1 MVTILSGLLSSLSY
15 ATSDMLSQK
24 IARYVSTL
32 RVAFWVLLVGVVL
45 VVPPTLVSDG
55 LPSGGDQWRSA
66 LIAAIAGV
74 FYVGAYFSLLAGLRA
89 GDLSLVTALSSLQGA
104 FVAAFAI
111 VVGGEQVSAVV
122 AIGLVLAVL
131 GGTLAAVQG
140 RAQTTAGAG
149 WALLS
154 GVLFSV
160 VIVLYDHAQA
170 LSWLQITTV
179 SRTAS
184 LVTIVPFVLAA
195 GAGVWVPKPL
205 GRALVAAGALEVLG
219 LVLVNV
225 SVAVG
230 PLAVAGVMVSQ
241 FATFGLLLG
250 MLVLRERPRPH
261 QLVGVACTIV
271 AVSILSVVD

>member
-1 MVTILSGLLSSLSY
+1 MVTIVSGLLSSLSY
-15 ATSDMLSQK
+15 ATSDMLSQRVT
-24 IARYVSTL
+24 RYISTL

-45 VVPPTLVSDG
+45 VLPPALLIDG
-55 LPSGGDQWRSA
+55 LPSGGDQWRST
-66 LIAAIAGV
+66 LVAAIAGV
-74 FYVGAYFSLLAGLRA
+74 FYVGAYFTLLAGLKV

-111 VVGGEQVSAVV
+111 IVGGEQVTAAV

-140 RAQTTAGAG
+140 RTATTAGAG

-154 GVLFSV
+154 GALFGV

-170 LSWLQITTV
+170 LTWLQVTTV

-184 LVTIVPFVLAA
+184 LAAIVPFVAAA

-205 GRALVAAGALEVLG
+205 GRVLFAAGALEVLG

-250 MLVLRERPRPH
+250 MVVLRERPRPH
-261 QLVGVACTIV
+261 QLAGVACTIV
-271 AVSILSVVD
+271 AVSILSVVA

>member
-1 MVTILSGLLSSLSY
+1 MVTIVSGLLSSLSY

-24 IARYVSTL
+24 VTRYISTL
-32 RVAFWVLLVGVVL
+32 RVVFWVLLVGVVL
-45 VVPPTLVSDG
+45 VVPPTLLIDG
-55 LPSGGDQWRSA
+55 LPHGGDQWRSTMVAA
-66 LIAAIAGV
+66 LAGV
-74 FYVGAYFSLLAGLRA
+74 FYVGAYFTLLAGLRV
-89 GDLSLVTALSSLQGA
+89 GDLSLITALSSLQGA

-111 VVGGEQVSAVV
+111 VFGGEQVTAVV
-122 AIGLVLAVL
+122 ALGLVLAVL
-131 GGTLAAVQG
+131 GGTLAAYQG
-140 RAQTTAGAG
+140 RTETTAGAG

-154 GVLFSV
+154 GALFGV

-170 LSWLQITTV
+170 LTWLQVTTV

-184 LVTIVPFVLAA
+184 LVTIVPFVAAA

-205 GRALVAAGALEVLG
+205 GRVLFAAGALEVLG
-219 LVLVNV
+219 LVLVNL

-250 MLVLRERPRPH
+250 MIVLRERPRPH
-261 QLVGVACTIV
+261 QLAGVACTIV
-271 AVSILSVVD
+271 AVSILSVVV

>member
-1 MVTILSGLLSSLSY
+1 MVTIVSGLLSSLSY

-24 IARYVSTL
+24 VTRYMSTL
-32 RVAFWVLLVGVVL
+32 RVVFWVLLVGVVL
-45 VVPPTLVSDG
+45 VLPPMLILDG
-55 LPSGGDQWRSA
+55 LPSGGDEWRSA
-66 LIAAIAGV
+66 LVAAVAGV
-74 FYVGAYFSLLAGLRA
+74 FYVGAYFTLLAGLRV

-111 VVGGEQVSAVV
+111 VGGEHVTAAV

-154 GVLFSV
+154 GLLFGV

-170 LSWLQITTV
+170 LTWLQVTTV

-184 LVTIVPFVLAA
+184 LAAILPFVFAA
-195 GAGVWVPKPL
+195 GAGVWVPRPL
-205 GRALVAAGALEVLG
+205 GRVLVAAGALEVLG

-250 MLVLRERPRPH
+250 ILVLRERPRPH
-261 QLVGVACTIV
+261 QVVGVACTIV
-271 AVSILSVVD
+271 AVSILSAVV